1 MPKSTFNN
9 LSQEKQANVEAILL
23 DTFYDRHI
31 SQVKVSEIVEK
42 MGMARGSFYKYF
54 EDLEDAHTFLI
65 RKSSG
70 IVHQDIMK
78 DIYRNQDDFFKGV
91 EEYLQ
96 MAARLDHQSNTWK
109 RIQLLTQSSDVF
121 ARRREDVNET
131 SPMYTG
137 WQELLDKNGLKLK
150 NFHESLAFLYF
161 LMDIVMD
168 SLTAFVVN
176 GWDEADLI
184 ADYRYKVKWLEHG
197 VR

>member
-9 LSQEKQANVEAILL
+9 LSQEKQENVEAILL

-54 EDLEDAHTFLI
+54 EDLEDAHTYLI

-70 IVHQDIMK
+70 MIHQDIMK

-96 MAARLDHQSNTWK
+96 MAARLDHQGNTWK

-121 ARRREDVNET
+121 ARRREDVTAT

-150 NFHESLAFLYF
+150 DFHESLSFLYF

-176 GWDEADLI
+176 GWDEANLI
-184 ADYRYKVKWLEHG
+184 ADYRYKVKWLKQG
-197 VR
+197 VK